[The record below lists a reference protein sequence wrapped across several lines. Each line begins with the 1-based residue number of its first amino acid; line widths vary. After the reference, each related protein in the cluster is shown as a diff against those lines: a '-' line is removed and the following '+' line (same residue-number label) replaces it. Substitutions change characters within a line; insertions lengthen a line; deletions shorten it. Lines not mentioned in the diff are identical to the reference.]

1 MMQSDQ
7 TLSHRERCERLF
19 EGLRGSKRF
28 YQPVPTLAGDAAKV
42 RVFENRMEFI
52 QSNILHIPVGRVLDI
67 GSCFGWNSFWLAE
80 RGFTVVGV
88 ERGRQKV
95 DVCECLRIMQKLPTD
110 NPTFRHMTV
119 EDYVSMY
126 EEKFDLMLNL
136 NTFHHMIKKDERRAW
151 ETLDRLS
158 RRCGSMV
165 LQCGRSGIHRQV
177 VERTSYENSRNLG
190 KAPGT
195 RGVIARHLVLYW

>member
-1 MMQSDQ
+1 MRSDQ
-7 TLSHRERCERLF
+7 TLSHRERCEHLF
-19 EGLRGSKRF
+19 KDLRGSKRF
-28 YQPVPTLAGDAAKV
+28 YQPVPTLAEGAAKV

-88 ERGRQKV
+88 ERGKVKV
-95 DVCECLRIMQKLPTD
+95 DVCECIRVMGGLSAD
-110 NPTFRHMTV
+110 NPTFHQMMV
-119 EDYVSMY
+119 EEYASVYD
-126 EEKFDLMLNL
+126 EAFDLMLNL

-151 ETLDRLS
+151 ETLDCLS